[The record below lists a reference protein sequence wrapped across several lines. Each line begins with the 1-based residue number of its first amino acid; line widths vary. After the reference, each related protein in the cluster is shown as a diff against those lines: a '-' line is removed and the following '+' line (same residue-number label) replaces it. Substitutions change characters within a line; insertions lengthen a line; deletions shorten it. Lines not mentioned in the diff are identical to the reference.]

1 MCLSAKSIFLNYT
14 NDSTLTV
21 FRQIACFISMNKICD
36 NMCLKW
42 GDEVGLAKQ
51 KSFCKKRKMQN
62 SAASSLLL
70 RWGSV
75 ICEFRVSCQK
85 SQLVVSWRSEQKWGG
100 DDWNI
105 FPISRSSKL
114 LLLCYSYL
122 SVQSYRCS
130 TIANYNSRVVGTY
143 FRQYSSKYDVDI
155 IIYDRKD
162 WPTVLIVINC
172 CKFLRP
178 F

>member
-75 ICEFRVSCQK
+75 ICEFRVSKVTNCRELK
-85 SQLVVSWRSEQKWGG
+85 EWAKMGG